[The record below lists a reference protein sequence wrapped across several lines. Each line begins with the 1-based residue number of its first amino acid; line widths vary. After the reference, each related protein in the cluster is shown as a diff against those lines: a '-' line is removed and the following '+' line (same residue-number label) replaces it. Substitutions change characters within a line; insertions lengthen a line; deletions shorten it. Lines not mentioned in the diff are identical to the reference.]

1 MYDLILRQG
10 RVVDPAQGTDRVADI
25 AFADG
30 RVAAIEAV
38 LPGPAA
44 AERDVSNC
52 IVCPGLIDLH
62 AHVYWG
68 GTAMGVDAEMV
79 ARRAGTTTLID
90 AGSAGAANFHG
101 FRRHVIEATPLRV
114 LAFLN
119 IAFPGIY
126 AFSSKVMVG
135 ECGELRLLHPGECLR
150 VVNENRDLIVGIKVR
165 VGRTASAAQ
174 GVAPLEMALEVAEE
188 AGLPVMAHIDDPPP
202 SRRDVLS
209 RLRPGDIFTHCFRPF
224 PNTVLRADGEVWD
237 DVMLARERGV
247 LFDIGHGGA
256 SFGFA
261 VARGMLAKGFT
272 PDAISS
278 DVHALSIDGPA
289 FDLLATMSKFSNL
302 GIDTVAL
309 IRAVTAAPAK
319 ALRRPD
325 LGTLAV
331 GAAGDATV
339 LAVEK
344 GRFDYHDAL
353 GETLVGDHRLVLK
366 AIVLAGGLWQH

>member
-10 RVVDPAQGTDRVADI
+10 RIVDPAQGTDRIADM

-30 RVAAIEAV
+30 KVAAIEAK
-38 LPGPAA
+38 LSGSAA
-44 AERDVSNC
+44 VERNVAGC

-68 GTAMGVDAEMV
+68 GTAMGVDAELV
-79 ARRAGTTTLID
+79 ARRSGTTTIVD

-119 IAFPGIY
+119 ISFPGIF

-188 AGLPVMAHIDDPPP
+188 TGLPVMAHIDDPPP

-224 PNTVLRADGEVWD
+224 PNAVLRADGEIWD

-247 LFDIGHGGA
+247 IFDIGHGGA
-256 SFGFA
+256 SFGFG
-261 VARGMLAKGFT
+261 VARGMLAKGFK

-302 GIDTVAL
+302 GLDMMAL
-309 IRAVTAAPAK
+309 VRAATAAPAK

-331 GAAGDATV
+331 GTVGDATV
-339 LAVEK
+339 LCVEN
-344 GRFDYHDAL
+344 GRFEYSDSL
-353 GETLVGDHRLVLK
+353 GETLVGDHRLALK
-366 AIVLAGGLWQH
+366 EVVLAGSLWQH